1 MKNKTKYI
9 SIRLNTE
16 EYTKLSNISNL
27 NHLSNSEY
35 IRSLINRINPV
46 ENHHSAEIASVLSRL
61 YIKLG
66 ELGIGD
72 EAIAKEVEALCR
84 MLSL

>member
-1 MKNKTKYI
+1 MKNKTKTI
-9 SIRLNTE
+9 SIRLNIE
-16 EYTKLSNISNL
+16 EYNRISNISNK
-27 NHLSNSEY
+27 NHISNSEY
-35 IRSLINRINPV
+35 IRSIINGMNPT

-61 YIKLG
+61 YVKLQ
-66 ELGIGD
+66 EFGIGD

>member
-1 MKNKTKYI
+1 MKNKIKSI

-66 ELGIGD
+66 ELGIED
-72 EAIAKEVEALCR
+72 ESIAKEVEALCR
-84 MLSL
+84 TLSL